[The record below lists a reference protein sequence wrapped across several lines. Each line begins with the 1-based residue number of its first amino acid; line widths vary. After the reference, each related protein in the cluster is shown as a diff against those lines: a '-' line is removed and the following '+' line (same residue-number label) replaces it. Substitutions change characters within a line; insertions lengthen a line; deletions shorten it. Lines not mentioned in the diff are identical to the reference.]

1 MSNGFRY
8 ESPINRLLSVTI
20 PRFLDNQLEREH
32 RERISEREFT
42 YRSTQDQLDRTR
54 EQERLKLEA
63 DRYDKEWIEKEDDEQ
78 RLSSASIFEDIRISY
93 PNIRDQLG
101 AISAIDA
108 SKLHP
113 DVQLRVTSHEEA
125 LTKEVE
131 DIANTMK
138 QFGSEKLWTD
148 LERKRIEASFMQ
160 RKDGYK
166 TADDI
171 IRNKFSTDY
180 IKVRASNIS
189 KQLGVLYEDRSKAQ
203 QLLSIT
209 TDKDQQKIIQSNI
222 DDLQRQ
228 INTEEGKID
237 DLYGQDRPFDPTDY
251 SKSFS
256 IDLKS
261 SLKKAGIKVDDA
273 DLYAKIVGAK
283 GRYSTE
289 LQAFNEKYITG
300 INAKEHTKEER
311 DAAALQIKN
320 LIIEGE
326 KTRPPEP
333 EPEYDW
339 SNINRLDPEGTAL
352 LAVGGGALLY
362 KPTKAAF
369 DYLSTK
375 GAQAVKHLQFVTKLP
390 GQDLVKFLDQVGLDT
405 PGKPGTMMP
414 KVESL
419 LDEINELSGEKK
431 TKKNI
436 VKMQKLNAELDS
448 QVNKVKTRLKKLGVS
463 SKMKD
468 SDLEKLLRNPNKW
481 RLAKLK
487 GLFSRAYPKL
497 KSGATKWGVLSASA
511 KIGQLIGDP
520 TGGIVTAVGTG
531 SAIKGIKSIYKKKGP
546 KWLMAKLAP
555 VVGKSIAKRI
565 VGGAVAGAKG
575 GPWVAAGG
583 AIAGT
588 GLAIYDIYQFL
599 ESLSEGASEEEA
611 VTVLQNAVQRDST
624 QAQIDSARV
633 ADSTNW
639 MLPAGPA
646 IK

>member
-1 MSNGFRY
+1 
-8 ESPINRLLSVTI
+8 
-20 PRFLDNQLEREH
+20 
-32 RERISEREFT
+32 
-42 YRSTQDQLDRTR
+42 
-54 EQERLKLEA
+54 
-63 DRYDKEWIEKEDDEQ
+63 
-78 RLSSASIFEDIRISY
+78 LSSSSC
-93 PNIRDQLG
+93 
-101 AISAIDA
+101 S
-108 SKLHP
+108 
-113 DVQLRVTSHEEA
+113 
-125 LTKEVE
+125 
-131 DIANTMK
+131 
-138 QFGSEKLWTD
+138 
-148 LERKRIEASFMQ
+148 
-160 RKDGYK
+160 
-166 TADDI
+166 
-171 IRNKFSTDY
+171 STD
-180 IKVRASNIS
+180 
-189 KQLGVLYEDRSKAQ
+189 
-203 QLLSIT
+203 
-209 TDKDQQKIIQSNI
+209 
-222 DDLQRQ
+222 
-228 INTEEGKID
+228 
-237 DLYGQDRPFDPTDY
+237 
-251 SKSFS
+251 KS
-256 IDLKS
+256 L
-261 SLKKAGIKVDDA
+261 
-273 DLYAKIVGAK
+273 
-283 GRYSTE
+283 E
-289 LQAFNEKYITG
+289 
-300 INAKEHTKEER
+300 
-311 DAAALQIKN
+311 
-320 LIIEGE
+320 
-326 KTRPPEP
+326 PPEP

-431 TKKNI
+431 TKKNK

-497 KSGATKWGVLSASA
+497 KSGATKWGVFRASQE
-511 KIGQLIGDP
+511 IGKALGDP
-520 TGGIVTAVGTG
+520 TYGVATGVGLPAVAKK
-531 SAIKGIKSIYKKKGP
+531 AINIYKKKGP
-546 KWLMAKLAP
+546 KWLMAKLTP
-555 VVGKSIAKRI
+555 VMGKSIAKRI